1 MVCVEVKPLGSVTML
16 CLIFPL
22 GSWTPPS
29 HPSEYFLL
37 LQPGKWFVMC
47 NTQCK
52 EQIKKTVGII
62 QLKMVWQMIMITMK
76 TMIWCLLLMTNVRQ
90 SGQREISRQSPPYTS
105 TMPTFYSG
113 IPSTH
118 LYIHVH
124 NKLCV
129 IRKYTYILYITCKD
143 INIVYSLS
151 SCYTLCKSWDS
162 AVHPQYWR
170 LFWYPSIPLERLRVS
185 WEEEKG

>member
-1 MVCVEVKPLGSVTML
+1 MVCFKVKPLGSVTML

-29 HPSEYFLL
+29 HLSEYFLL

-47 NTQCK
+47 NTQYK

-118 LYIHVH
+118 LYIHVY

-129 IRKYTYILYITCKD
+129 LHRYTYILYITC
-143 INIVYSLS
+143 IVYSLS
-151 SCYTLCKSWDS
+151 SCYTLCRRAESLLCIHSTGDS
-162 AVHPQYWR
+162 
-170 LFWYPSIPLERLRVS
+170 FGIPPFLCLERLRVS
-185 WEEEKG
+185 WEGEKG